1 MNCEIEDTFSG
12 NINGVTQKL
21 IKSYSGLLL

>member
-1 MNCEIEDTFSG
+1 MKYKIEEIFSG

-21 IKSYSGLLL
+21 IKSYSGLLS